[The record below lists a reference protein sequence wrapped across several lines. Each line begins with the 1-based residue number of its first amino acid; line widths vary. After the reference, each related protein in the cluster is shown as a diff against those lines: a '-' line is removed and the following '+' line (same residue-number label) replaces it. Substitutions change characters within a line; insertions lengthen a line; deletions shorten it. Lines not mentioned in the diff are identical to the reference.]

1 MNLNLRLKSVS
12 DKKQL
17 ANIIDYCGAM
27 RIVFFREQPY
37 CYAGSFE
44 YEKEYLSFYTREQLS
59 LVVVAEIDS
68 DIIGIATGIPFLTLA
83 HFFGNI
89 QEQYETLNININK
102 VFYIG
107 DVIVK
112 PEHRGKG
119 LASKLLSL
127 IYEFALS
134 QGFTKISVCTGVQLI
149 ESVHS
154 KSVEKLLNKE
164 GFLDQNLV
172 IINEFPTVQM
182 DGSIAIENH
191 QLKFWIR
198 DI

>member
-1 MNLNLRLKSVS
+1 MNLDVRLKIVS

-17 ANIIDYCGAM
+17 VNIIDYCGAM
-27 RIVFFREQPY
+27 RIVFFREPPY

-44 YEKEYLSFYTREQLS
+44 YEKEYLSSYTREQLS
-59 LVVVAEIDS
+59 VVAIAELGS
-68 DIIGIATGIPFLTLA
+68 DIIGIATGIPFFTLA
-83 HFFGNI
+83 HYFGDI
-89 QEQYETLNININK
+89 QEQYEALNIDINK

-107 DVIVK
+107 EVIVK

-119 LASKLLSL
+119 FASRLLSL
-127 IYEFALS
+127 IYEFAHEHK
-134 QGFTKISVCTGVQLI
+134 FTKISVCTGVQPI

-154 KSVEKLLNKE
+154 QSVEKLLNKE
-164 GFLDQNLV
+164 KWIDQNLV
-172 IINEFPTVQM
+172 SISEFPTVQM